1 MLPTVNTVYMGGL
14 YSNWDTYLHRAK
26 LFFAPVSNYVGYFTI
41 GVRGDCVLFGDISAL
56 VSFSAN

>member
-1 MLPTVNTVYMGGL
+1 MIQFTTVGYTVIGIL
-14 YSNWDTYLHRAK
+14 TYIEQND
-26 LFFAPVSNYVGYFTI
+26 FFAPVSNYVGYFTI